1 MKKKCREKVEGT
13 VTIPLSKYQKMQ
25 SDIEDLTAA
34 IEAQIEEMQRM
45 VNKIHKLED
54 INAEIKGKYA
64 DLWEM
69 INEKK

>member
-45 VNKIHKLED
+45 VSKIHKLED

>member
-1 MKKKCREKVEGT
+1 MKKKCRAKVEST

-64 DLWEM
+64 ALWEM

>member
-1 MKKKCREKVEGT
+1 MKKKCRAKVEST

-34 IEAQIEEMQRM
+34 IEVQIEAIQKALG
-45 VNKIHKLED
+45 KIHKLEN

-64 DLWEM
+64 ALWEM

>member
-1 MKKKCREKVEGT
+1 MKKKCREKVEST
-13 VTIPLSKYQKMQ
+13 VTIPLSEYQKMQ

-64 DLWEM
+64 DLWEI

>member
-1 MKKKCREKVEGT
+1 MKKKCRAKVEGT

-45 VNKIHKLED
+45 VSKIHKLED

>member
-1 MKKKCREKVEGT
+1 MKKKCREKVEST

-45 VNKIHKLED
+45 VSKIHKLED

>member
-1 MKKKCREKVEGT
+1 MKKKYKTKVEST

-25 SDIEDLTAA
+25 SDIEDLTATIEVQ
-34 IEAQIEEMQRM
+34 IEAMQKM
-45 VNKIHKLED
+45 LDKVHKLEN

-64 DLWEM
+64 ALWEM

>member
-1 MKKKCREKVEGT
+1 MKKKCREKVEST

-64 DLWEM
+64 DLWEI